1 MKGIVYLWNNVI
13 VKQSCNLK
21 NKKLIQ
27 MNFQILFTKYQ
38 MASNILIKVFLQV
51 DKQFINSFMEY
62 THMFSLYNKNPKK
75 YNCCG
80 VCTISNLQSTT
91 PTV

>member
-1 MKGIVYLWNNVI
+1 MYLWDDGNSSQTVM
-13 VKQSCNLK
+13 QLK
-21 NKKLIQ
+21 ETKELIQ
-27 MNFQILFTKYQ
+27 MNFQILFTKDH
-38 MASNILIKVFLQV
+38 MAFHILFKVFLRV
-51 DKQFINSFMEY
+51 DKEFINSFMEY